1 MVILDARQKFNQTRW
16 RRSMCD
22 KDDQVASDVA
32 GDQYVFWSKWWMSG
46 RDLKHR
52 RPLIR
57 LVSSHRTTGG
67 GV

>member
-1 MVILDARQKFNQTRW
+1 
-16 RRSMCD
+16 MCD